1 MATIDDV
8 LNAINEQSD
17 GLRKEITM
25 LRRSLSDTERLIM
38 DRKVEEANLLAHQL
52 GELSRHIT
60 KTKREI
66 ASMPEGDKPIAR
78 IASANYELDAI
89 VKSTEVATEN
99 IMNSAE
105 HIQNLVQSLDS
116 AKNDSERNSLVNA
129 INNEVVRIFE
139 HCNFQ
144 DVTGQRISKVVKS
157 LDYVTERING
167 MIDIWTNSGLSE
179 MMEAAAN
186 DPDKHAGETSQGDID
201 RLFS

>member
-1 MATIDDV
+1 MATMDDI
-8 LNAINEQSD
+8 LNAINDQSA
-17 GLRKEITM
+17 GLRKEITL

-99 IMNSAE
+99 IMSSAE
-105 HIQNLVQSLDS
+105 HIQNLVQSIVS
-116 AKNDSERNSLVNA
+116 AKNDAEKNSLINA

-157 LDYVTERING
+157 LDYVTDRING
-167 MIDIWTNSGLSE
+167 MIDIWSNSNLNELLDSPNYNKG
-179 MMEAAAN
+179 A
-186 DPDKHAGETSQGDID
+186 PVETSQGEID